1 MSCVSLVTDFGLCDN
16 FVGVMK
22 AVILKINPRTQIVD
36 LCHEVFPQDILAAAF
51 LLSSAYAYF
60 PRGTVH
66 LVVVDPGVGSKR
78 KGIIVK
84 TKDYFFVA
92 PDNGVLS
99 LVLQKESPLKIVE
112 IINFRYFLRPVCSS
126 FHGRDIFAPV
136 AAHLSYGES
145 IDNFGKSLTSYH
157 KLEFPKIKISADTL
171 AGEIIYIDR
180 FGNLVSN
187 IEKKDFF
194 NIVKNNKYKIFVRNK
209 TINRLSEGYGD
220 SAPLK
225 PLALFDSFGFLEI
238 AVNSHSAEKI
248 LNVNKGAAIKIV
260 RDKA

>member
-1 MSCVSLVTDFGLCDN
+1 MNCVSLVTDFGLCDN

-22 AVILKINPRTQIVD
+22 GVILKINPRAKILD
-36 LCHEVFPQDILAAAF
+36 ICHEVCPQDIFAAAF

-78 KGIIVK
+78 KAIIVK

-99 LVLQKESPLKIVE
+99 LSLQKEKPQKIVE
-112 IINFRYFLRPVCSS
+112 INNPKYFLRPVSAT
-126 FHGRDIFAPV
+126 FHGRDIFALV
-136 AAHLSYGES
+136 AAYLSCGKK
-145 IDNFGKSLTSYH
+145 IDSFGKRLTSYQ
-157 KLEFPKIKISADTL
+157 KLEFPKIKLSANSL
-171 AGEIIYIDR
+171 GGEIIYIDR

-187 IEKKDFF
+187 IAEKDFF
-194 NIVKNNKYKIFVRNK
+194 AFVKKSKFKVFIRNK
-209 TINRLSEGYGD
+209 VIDRLSSSYSQGH
-220 SAPLK
+220 PPK

-238 AVNSHSAEKI
+238 ALNSGSAERL
-248 LNVNKGAAIKIV
+248 LNTKKGTTIKVV
-260 RDKA
+260 RY